1 MDRHKGCPLYV
12 MKNSAL
18 LLLIATLFIGSC
30 EDGSGD
36 IATEVIKEIHTKN
49 INNGTF
55 YFNLSE
61 GLENSKSWHL
71 AYEKINIANGLSIPS
86 LALSNNSMLVIESSI
101 DFELIQNPP
110 AINSF
115 SPEGGR
121 MQYSGS
127 HAVFSYNAATN
138 NVIVSKSTYIVYDTI
153 LNKIFK
159 VRFDQYNQG
168 VAIFSYGELKS

>member
-1 MDRHKGCPLYV
+1 
-12 MKNSAL
+12 
-18 LLLIATLFIGSC
+18 
-30 EDGSGD
+30 
-36 IATEVIKEIHTKN
+36 
-49 INNGTF
+49 
-55 YFNLSE
+55 
-61 GLENSKSWHL
+61 
-71 AYEKINIANGLSIPS
+71 
-86 LALSNNSMLVIESSI
+86 MLVIESSI

-121 MQYSGS
+121 MQYSGL